1 MYVCMYVF
9 MHLDISVTTKIRIYV
24 CMYVCMYI
32 HTVQEL
38 VEKDANRLGLVCR
51 LCSQRHSLL
60 EDEPLTLSLMDELSP
75 ALPTDEVGWV
85 YVCMN
90 VSMYVCTS
98 VCMYVCMYVCIDSL
112 DICTVCML
120 DTLLLAI
127 VCM

>member
-1 MYVCMYVF
+1 MYVC
-9 MHLDISVTTKIRIYV
+9 V
-24 CMYVCMYI
+24 CI

-75 ALPTDEVGWV
+75 ALPTDEVGLV

-120 DTLLLAI
+120 DTFLYVSMY
-127 VCM
+127 VCMYFYFT

>member
-1 MYVCMYVF
+1 
-9 MHLDISVTTKIRIYV
+9 
-24 CMYVCMYI
+24 MYVCMYI

-85 YVCMN
+85 NVC
-90 VSMYVCTS
+90 MYVCTS
-98 VCMYVCMYVCIDSL
+98 VCMYVLYVSMYVCMYVCIDSL

-120 DTLLLAI
+120 DTFLLAI